1 MKPLRNLAVGTLL
14 AVFALPALGLAQTFE
29 GKITQRQI
37 AVSAYGLSQLL
48 SSEGEEAEFTA
59 DAAFEVPLEQVL
71 ALSDRLGEEAV
82 EVTDLT
88 YYVTEGKMRIESPGS
103 MMPGFMIMDFESGAF
118 RMVIPFQK
126 MYLEITKE
134 DVEQLREQYG
144 EEGVESGTTGTP
156 EIEPLGMSK
165 EINGMQCDA
174 YRVTQGEDISQV
186 WVSRDLEDVVSA
198 FASFIERMEIFAVEG
213 DEEEQLEVFEL
224 IREHGFPVME
234 QTLYSSGYEPQYEIM
249 EILSVERGTPD
260 AELFVIPEDYERR
273 SFMEMMEAF
282 GGGN

>member
-1 MKPLRNLAVGTLL
+1 MRPLRTLAAATLL
-14 AVFALPALGLAQTFE
+14 AVFALPTLALAQSFE

-48 SSEGEEAEFTA
+48 SSEGEEADITA
-59 DAAFEVPLEQVL
+59 AAAFELPLERVL
-71 ALSDRLGEEAV
+71 ALSDQLGDEAV
-82 EVTDLT
+82 EVTDMT
-88 YYVTEGKMRIESPGS
+88 YYVTERKMRIESRGS

-126 MYLEITKE
+126 TYLEITKE
-134 DVEQLREQYG
+134 DVDQLREQYG
-144 EEGVESGTTGTP
+144 DEVVEGASAGTP

-186 WVSRDLEDVVSA
+186 WVSPELEDVVSA
-198 FASFIERMEIFAVEG
+198 FASFIERMEIFAIEG

-224 IREHGFPVME
+224 IRDHGFPVME
-234 QTLYSSGYEPQYEIM
+234 QTLYTSGYEPEYEIM

-273 SFMEMMEAF
+273 SFLEGI
-282 GGGN
+282 GGGD